1 MDKRMDKGMDKRMD
15 KRMDIRMDIRMDNE
29 EVYADFI
36 TELNRNTFLRIGQSL
51 VSNSGLENDECDII
65 IKTDEEV
72 RYEYLTKIDHKID
85 NLLYKQEQL
94 LEKINVLTLEN
105 NTTLE
110 NMKNLKAKI
119 NKKDGIISSIRLYL
133 NKAELTNQHNEE
145 TEKYCNV
152 FDIITQ
158 LHEQVLEI
166 EEQIKNTK
174 TTKEGL
180 LL

>member
-1 MDKRMDKGMDKRMD
+1 
-15 KRMDIRMDIRMDNE
+15 MDNE
-29 EVYADFI
+29 QLYTDFI
-36 TELNRNTFLRIGQSL
+36 TELDRNTFLRIGQSL
-51 VSNSGLENDECDII
+51 VSNSGFKKDECDVI

-72 RYEYLTKIDHKID
+72 RHEYLTKIDHKLDSLI
-85 NLLYKQEQL
+85 YKQEQL
-94 LEKINVLTLEN
+94 LQKINDLTLEN

-119 NKKDGIISSIRLYL
+119 NNKGNIISLITLYF
-133 NKAELTNQHNEE
+133 NKEELETQHNEE

-152 FDIITQ
+152 FDIIAQ

-174 TTKEGL
+174 HVKEL
-180 LL
+180 LLR

>member
-1 MDKRMDKGMDKRMD
+1 MDS
-15 KRMDIRMDIRMDNE
+15 E
-29 EVYADFI
+29 QLYTDFI
-36 TELNRNTFLRIGQSL
+36 TELDRNTFLRIGQSL
-51 VSNSGLENDECDII
+51 VPNSGLDEDENDVI

-72 RYEYLTKIDHKID
+72 RHEYLTKIDHKLD
-85 NLLYKQEQL
+85 SLLYKQKQL
-94 LEKINVLTLEN
+94 LKKINELTLEN

-110 NMKNLKAKI
+110 NMKTLKAKI
-119 NKKDGIISSIRLYL
+119 NNKVEIISLIRLYL
-133 NKAELTNQHNEE
+133 NKEKFKNQLNEE

-174 TTKEGL
+174 ITKEFL

>member
-1 MDKRMDKGMDKRMD
+1 MN
-15 KRMDIRMDIRMDNE
+15 NE
-29 EVYADFI
+29 DMYKDFI
-36 TELNRNTFLRIGQSL
+36 AELDRNAFLRIGQSL
-51 VSNSGLENDECDII
+51 VSNSGLDEDENDVI

-72 RYEYLTKIDHKID
+72 RHEYLTKIDHKICD
-85 NLLYKQEQL
+85 LLYKQEQL

-110 NMKNLKAKI
+110 NMKTLKAKI
-119 NKKDGIISSIRLYL
+119 NKKDGIISFIRLYL
-133 NKAELTNQHNEE
+133 NKEELEKQHNEE

-174 TTKEGL
+174 TTKEL
-180 LL
+180 FLP

>member
-1 MDKRMDKGMDKRMD
+1 MDS
-15 KRMDIRMDIRMDNE
+15 E
-29 EVYADFI
+29 QLYTDFI
-36 TELNRNTFLRIGQSL
+36 TELDRNTFLRIGQSL
-51 VSNSGLENDECDII
+51 VPNSGLDEDECDII

-72 RYEYLTKIDHKID
+72 RHEYLTKIDHKLD
-85 NLLYKQEQL
+85 SLLYKQKQL
-94 LEKINVLTLEN
+94 LKKINELTLEN

-110 NMKNLKAKI
+110 NMKTLKAKI
-119 NKKDGIISSIRLYL
+119 NKKDGIISFIRLYL
-133 NKAELTNQHNEE
+133 NKEELEKQHNEE

-174 TTKEGL
+174 TTKEL
-180 LL
+180 FLP

>member
-1 MDKRMDKGMDKRMD
+1 MNKEDM
-15 KRMDIRMDIRMDNE
+15 
-29 EVYADFI
+29 YTDFI
-36 TELNRNTFLRIGQSL
+36 AELDRNAFLRIGQSL
-51 VSNSGLENDECDII
+51 VSNSGLDEDENDVI

-72 RYEYLTKIDHKID
+72 RHEYLTKIDHKIV

-119 NKKDGIISSIRLYL
+119 NNKGGIISMIRLYL
-133 NKAELTNQHNEE
+133 NKEELESQHNEE

-174 TTKEGL
+174 TTKEL
-180 LL
+180 FLI